1 MKKLPLNL
9 AKDRPCHSPSPMS
22 RRRGAKADGG
32 EDRGEGE
39 LNRGTGTS
47 PFNPAGDSYFW
58 KPLEGYGRLR
68 KATEA
73 PPGGGNGRKPVLTS
87 GPFPSAFRSLLVA
100 CGRLWSPIVAYG
112 CPPRGGGVCRLAKKA
127 LSTLAILF
135 FTISVFAADDQSATT
150 NTTPDQAEEAKYT
163 ATLQTRSADILKVL
177 ALDDTNKAVKVQDI
191 IIAQYRTLN
200 AWHNTN
206 DAKLKAVRS
215 DKAATAQIR
224 ASLKVLHDNYLAAL
238 AQYLTPQQIDQVKD
252 KMTYGKV
259 QFTYQGYCNQ
269 YPSLSD
275 ANKQE
280 ILRLLKEAR
289 EEAMDGG
296 SSKEKTA
303 IFTRYKGII
312 NNYLSKQGLRPEKN

>member
-1 MKKLPLNL
+1 M
-9 AKDRPCHSPSPMS
+9 
-22 RRRGAKADGG
+22 
-32 EDRGEGE
+32 
-39 LNRGTGTS
+39 
-47 PFNPAGDSYFW
+47 
-58 KPLEGYGRLR
+58 
-68 KATEA
+68 ATERA
-73 PPGGGNGRKPVLTS
+73 GAS
-87 GPFPSAFRSLLVA
+87 ES
-100 CGRLWSPIVAYG
+100 IVAYG
-112 CPPRGGGVCRLAKKA
+112 RPPRGGGVCRLAKKA

-135 FTISVFAADDQSATT
+135 FAISIFAADDQSTT
-150 NTTPDQAEEAKYT
+150 NTAPDQAEEAKYT

-191 IIAQYRTLN
+191 IIVQYRALN

-215 DKAATAQIR
+215 DKAATAEIH

-269 YPSLSD
+269 YPNLSD

-289 EEAMDGG
+289 EDAMDGG

-303 IFTRYKGII
+303 VFQRYKGVI
-312 NNYLSKQGLRPEKN
+312 NNYLSKQGLHPDKT